1 MRVLLVGDGAREHAI
16 AKQLA
21 RSCELYSAMAVKNPG
36 ISELSVKSYVCPPD
50 AVEPIGSWAI
60 QNAVELAFVT
70 SESALATGLTDAL
83 ADAGIAL
90 ACPTSAAAAIGS
102 NTVYADTLIKNAGV
116 PHPEHRICKDETDMK
131 DALAE
136 LGDVVI
142 KPAIRT
148 ETRGAKFTVKDF
160 NDKKGAIAYGKSLI
174 KRHGSVVFEKVS
186 DGEVFS
192 VRAFTD
198 GKNISL
204 MPPVQVAT
212 RAEEGDAG
220 ELTEG
225 MGGYSTGRLLPF
237 MKADDLEAARSA
249 LQKIVAQL
257 SAREIHYKGVL
268 HGRFLSTEDRIEMI
282 DINSSPGPIE
292 TICNLGTL
300 RSELSETLISIAE
313 GNLKP
318 ASFDELATVVKYVVP
333 KKYPLPLRKKS
344 VVELDEKR
352 IWDSGAKVFFESVVR
367 QEGGY
372 VMQGGRALAVFA
384 SGKDVLEAEARAEA
398 AMAGI
403 SGAIR
408 HRKDIAAAQFIK
420 ERTDR
425 MERLRGN
432 AK

>member
-21 RSCELYSAMAVKNPG
+21 RSCELYSAMATKNPG
-36 ISELSVKSYVCPPD
+36 IAGLSVKSYVCPPD

-60 QNAVELAFVT
+60 QNDVELAFVT

-90 ACPTSAAAAIGS
+90 ACPTMAAAAIGS
-102 NTVYADTLIKNAGV
+102 NTVYADTLIKSAGV
-116 PHPEHRICKDETDMK
+116 PHPEHRVCRDETEMK

-136 LGDVVI
+136 LGAVVI

-160 NDKKGAIAYGKSLI
+160 GDKKGALAYGRSLI
-174 KRHGSVVFEKVS
+174 RRHGSVVFEKVEE
-186 DGEVFS
+186 GEVFS

-198 GKNISL
+198 GKGISA

-212 RAEEGDAG
+212 RAGEGDEG

-225 MGGYSTGRLLPF
+225 MGGYSAGRLLPF
-237 MKADDLEAARSA
+237 MRDDDFAAARDE
-249 LQKIVAQL
+249 LQKVVAQL
-257 SAREIHYKGVL
+257 AAREIHYKGVL
-268 HGRFLSTEDRIEMI
+268 HGRFLATEDRILMI

-292 TICNLGTL
+292 TMCNLGTL
-300 RSELSETLISIAE
+300 RTELSEILISIAE

-318 ASFDELATVVKYVVP
+318 ASFDELATVVKFVVP
-333 KKYPLPLRKKS
+333 KRYPSQMRKKAPLD
-344 VVELDEKR
+344 VDEKR
-352 IWDSGAKVFFESVVR
+352 VWDSGAKVFFESVVR
-367 QEGGY
+367 EEGRY
-372 VMQGGRALAVFA
+372 LMQGGRALAIFA
-384 SGKDVLEAEARAEA
+384 SGRDVQEAEARAEA

-403 SGAIR
+403 KGDVR
-408 HRKDIAAAQFIK
+408 HRKDIATPQFIE
-420 ERTDR
+420 ERVGR
-425 MERLRGN
+425 MEKLRGN

>member
-1 MRVLLVGDGAREHAI
+1 MRVLLVGDGAREHMI

-21 RSCELYSAMAVKNPG
+21 RSCELYSAMATKNPG
-36 ISELSVKSYVCPPD
+36 IAELSVKSYVCPPD

-90 ACPTSAAAAIGS
+90 ACPTAAAAIGS
-102 NTVYADTLIKNAGV
+102 NTVYADTLIKSAGI
-116 PHPEHRICKDETDMK
+116 PHPEHRVCKDETDMK

-136 LGDVVI
+136 LGAVVI

-148 ETRGAKFTVKDF
+148 EMRGAKFTVKDF
-160 NDKKGAIAYGKSLI
+160 GDKKGAIAYGKSLI
-174 KRHGSVVFEKVS
+174 KRHGSVVFEKVE

-198 GKNISL
+198 GKNISA

-212 RAEEGDAG
+212 RSEEGDEG

-237 MKADDLEAARSA
+237 MRDSDFATARDS

-257 SAREIHYKGVL
+257 SARGITYKGVL
-268 HGRFLSTEDRIEMI
+268 HGRFLATRDRIEMI
-282 DINSSPGPIE
+282 DINASPGPIE
-292 TICNLGTL
+292 TICNLGIL
-300 RSELSETLISIAE
+300 RAELSEILISVAD
-313 GNLKP
+313 GNLRQ
-318 ASFDELATVVKYVVP
+318 ASFDELSTVVKYVVP
-333 KKYPLPLRKKS
+333 KRYPAPSGRKGFI
-344 VVELDEKR
+344 ELDEKR

-367 QEGGY
+367 QEGRY
-372 VMQGGRALAVFA
+372 LMQGGRALAVLA
-384 SGKDVLEAEARAEA
+384 SGKDLQEAEARAEA

-403 SGAIR
+403 SGDVR
-408 HRKDIAAAQFIK
+408 HRKDIATAQFIK
-420 ERTDR
+420 ERVGR
-425 MERLRGN
+425 MKKLRG
-432 AK
+432 